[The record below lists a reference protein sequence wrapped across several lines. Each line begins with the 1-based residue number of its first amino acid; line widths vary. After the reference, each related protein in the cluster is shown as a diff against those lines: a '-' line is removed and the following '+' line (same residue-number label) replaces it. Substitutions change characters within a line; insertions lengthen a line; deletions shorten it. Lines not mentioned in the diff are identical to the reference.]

1 METQMLPI
9 DGKEVVNLNE
19 PPFKKMRNE
28 ITTMNDN
35 DFIILM
41 PSSTALKT
49 AVEIMSHTLIDVTFK
64 IDKAENDTVFLRVD
78 AMDSGSICACKVRL
92 KCTGNCSDENDFC
105 VKLKP
110 LLEILRPLPGNEG
123 IQLFRKK
130 GKSDVELKTLGC
142 ESHHYKL
149 RTLQDSYYREALE
162 SCETTYSVD
171 FDLAKLKSHL
181 RVITNLKAD
190 TLKIQIFKLL
200 ATNSLI
206 FKLSCDGLDA
216 SAEWNF
222 FSSSNGGA
230 LGFWKQDDSQQ
241 KKVLYD
247 EEYSTEYLK
256 NFTKSMERSSVTLSF
271 NNDDPKVLVVEY
283 SLGQEDSSI
292 IFLLAPK
299 ISGD

>member
-1 METQMLPI
+1 MELYDIHNVDTGINNQ
-9 DGKEVVNLNE
+9 
-19 PPFKKMRNE
+19 FT
-28 ITTMNDN
+28 ITC
-35 DFIILM
+35 
-41 PSSTALKT
+41 
-49 AVEIMSHTLIDVTFK
+49 AVRPHNKSANYGTIFDVTFK
-64 IDKAENDTVFLRVD
+64 IDKAEIDTVFLRVD

-271 NNDDPKVLVVEY
+271 NNEDPKVLVVEY

-292 IFLLAPK
+292 IFLAP
-299 ISGD
+299 

>member
-200 ATNSLI
+200 ETNSLI

-271 NNDDPKVLVVEY
+271 NNEDPKVLVVEY

-292 IFLLAPK
+292 IFRE
-299 ISGD
+299 

>member
-1 METQMLPI
+1 MLPI

-230 LGFWKQDDSQQ
+230 LGFWKQDDSEQ

>member
-200 ATNSLI
+200 ETNSLI

-271 NNDDPKVLVVEY
+271 NNEDPKVLVVEY

-292 IFLLAPK
+292 IFLAP
-299 ISGD
+299 

>member
-1 METQMLPI
+1 MTAYRMWQRNPDANSIYAPKAWSVRGVLDGVTYDANDSSTYTEI
-9 DGKEVVNLNE
+9 DLQTNQFFLQTDGDSLNYNTNFNHYMTNNTTA
-19 PPFKKMRNE
+19 FKKYVWRFTEGHNANDIGFGEMELYDIHNVDTGINNQFT
-28 ITTMNDN
+28 ITC
-35 DFIILM
+35 
-41 PSSTALKT
+41 
-49 AVEIMSHTLIDVTFK
+49 AVRPHNKSANYGTIFDVTFK

-206 FKLSCDGLDA
+206 FKLISL
-216 SAEWNF
+216 
-222 FSSSNGGA
+222 
-230 LGFWKQDDSQQ
+230 
-241 KKVLYD
+241 VLQ
-247 EEYSTEYLK
+247 
-256 NFTKSMERSSVTLSF
+256 MA
-271 NNDDPKVLVVEY
+271 PVL
-283 SLGQEDSSI
+283 
-292 IFLLAPK
+292 
-299 ISGD
+299 